1 MSDRSDESDESESN
15 TLIVSF
21 MTQFLAQYH
30 LLGPAIGLV
39 SFLIIG
45 LFHPVVIKTEYYFGT
60 RPWWIF
66 LFLGVVAVAASVI
79 VADIFWSSALGV
91 FGFSSFWTI
100 KELFEQR
107 RRVIKGWFPMNPRR
121 AAQYPR

>member
-1 MSDRSDESDESESN
+1 
-15 TLIVSF
+15 
-21 MTQFLAQYH
+21 MTQFLAQHH
-30 LLGPAIGLV
+30 LLGLAIGIAT
-39 SFLIIG
+39 FLIIG

-66 LFLGVVAVAASVI
+66 LAIGIAAVAASVI
-79 VADIFWSSALGV
+79 IADVFWSSILGV

-107 RRVIKGWFPMNPRR
+107 DRVIKGWFPKNPRR
-121 AAQYPR
+121 SAEYPD

>member
-1 MSDRSDESDESESN
+1 
-15 TLIVSF
+15 

-30 LLGPAIGLV
+30 LLGLAIGIAT
-39 SFLIIG
+39 FLIIG

-66 LFLGVVAVAASVI
+66 LVVGIVAVAASVI
-79 VADIFWSSALGV
+79 IADIFWSSILGV

-107 RRVIKGWFPMNPRR
+107 DRVIKGWFPKNPSRS
-121 AAQYPR
+121 AEYPD